1 MAFKK
6 FAVIKLDP
14 PETHSNGGMVEKTI
28 YFLEGTYNINGAG
41 GKFSTSNEKEDWNEK
56 VTEYK
61 LIPIEDDSPVT
72 AGWIYTDKTNE
83 LIAP

>member
-1 MAFKK
+1 MFKK

-14 PETHSNGGMVEKTI
+14 PETHSTGGMVEKTI

-41 GKFSTSNEKEDWNEK
+41 GKFSTDNEKEDWNDK

-61 LIPIEDDSPVT
+61 LVQIEDDSPVT
-72 AGWIYTDKTNE
+72 TGWIYTDKTNE